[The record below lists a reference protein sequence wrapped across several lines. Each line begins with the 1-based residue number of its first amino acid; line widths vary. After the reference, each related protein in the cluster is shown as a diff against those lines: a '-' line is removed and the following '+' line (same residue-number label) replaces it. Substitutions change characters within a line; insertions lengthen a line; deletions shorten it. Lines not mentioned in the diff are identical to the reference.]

1 LAKQETYDEGYEN
14 GREDEK
20 ELLAKVPEAASEPKE
35 SPENIASAWA
45 LRWIVSK
52 AFKILETVDDAE
64 LLS

>member
-1 LAKQETYDEGYEN
+1 MS
-14 GREDEK
+14 
-20 ELLAKVPEAASEPKE
+20 AKVPEAASEPKE